1 MLCLAQQQV
10 PVKVPP
16 NQKIKTWKFAAKYI
30 WKEKFTEDKAEL
42 GRWTKHQLLDLGPT
56 FVKLGQIASTRG
68 DLYPP
73 EFTREL
79 ESLQDNVPPFDYN
92 LVKDVINTDIF
103 KEFDEVPFKSASIG
117 QVHRAKLHNGKQV
130 VVKLKRPGIYDIM
143 KSDTNTVR
151 KILTVV
157 QSLGIDTGSSS
168 NFVLNDSIEYL
179 LGEADYEQEVENAI
193 KFRRSL
199 KDVDWIKI
207 PRVYKKYCTNEM
219 IVMEYV
225 PTEKIT
231 EIKDKKINKKK
242 VCEALVNSY
251 VIQTMESG
259 LFHAD
264 PHPGNL
270 GVSKTGK
277 LVFYDFGL
285 LIGLSDEL
293 KKGFADLFVAIIQ
306 RDTRS
311 IVSILIRLGVI
322 VPTSS
327 DVSDI
332 ELFFENIL
340 GYLETLDGGA
350 IMNDELAVELAM
362 EKPFVVP
369 TSFVYLAKS
378 FSLIEGICL
387 QLDPEFNYFTYLEPM
402 IQEQFLDS
410 IDISQIIMSTTEIP
424 SKIGKITS
432 TVLGLERSR
441 AAMKRSMIKTRQE
454 IRVVQYSVICA
465 LLAERVSDSPLALIP
480 VIAAIWLTFRKIDR
494 FRLLARLAGLLALL
508 KNVLMFLENLF
519 DTPLL
524 ITSNVTNL
532 VLDLVYL
539 CLTLF
544 LNLFTDFLE
553 VVCASEPSWRSCNSE
568 HCVCCILRTFNF

>member
-1 MLCLAQQQV
+1 MLSIFSQANV
-10 PVKVPP
+10 RPPHVKLVS
-16 NQKIKTWKFAAKYI
+16 NQKLKTWKFAANYV

-42 GRWTKHQLLDLGPT
+42 GRWTKGELLELGPT

-73 EFTREL
+73 EFIREL
-79 ESLQDNVPPFDYN
+79 ESLQDNVPAFDYN
-92 LVKDVINTDIF
+92 LVKDKLNMDIF
-103 KEFDEVPFKSASIG
+103 KSFEETPFRSASIG
-117 QVHRAKLHNGKQV
+117 QVHRAVLKNGKHV
-130 VVKLKRPGIYDIM
+130 VVKLKRPGIYETM
-143 KSDTNTVR
+143 ESDTNTVR
-151 KILTVV
+151 KILKFFQTIGV
-157 QSLGIDTGSSS
+157 DTGNSSD
-168 NFVLNDSIEYL
+168 FVLNDSIEYL
-179 LGEADYEQEVENAI
+179 LGEADYLQEVENAI
-193 KFRRSL
+193 KF
-199 KDVDWIKI
+199 KKAMKGVDWVKI
-207 PRVYKKYCTNEM
+207 PRVYKRYCTDEM

-231 EIKDKKINKKK
+231 EVKNKKINKKK

-251 VIQTMESG
+251 VIQTMDAG

-270 GVSKTGK
+270 GVSKNGK

-285 LIGLSDEL
+285 IIDLSDEL
-293 KKGFADLFVAIIQ
+293 TEGFKDLFLCIIN
-306 RDTRS
+306 RDTKG
-311 IVSILIRLGVI
+311 IVNILIRLGVI

-402 IQEQFLDS
+402 IQQQFMES
-410 IDISQIIMSTTEIP
+410 IDIGEILMTTTSIP
-424 SKIGKITS
+424 STIGKINTS
-432 TVLGLERSR
+432 VLGLEKSR
-441 AAMKRSMIKTRQE
+441 AAMKRSISKTRQD
-454 IRVVQYSVICA
+454 IQVVQYSVVCA
-465 LLAERVSDSPLALIP
+465 LLAQQLGDTPLAMIFVACTL
-480 VIAAIWLTFRKIDR
+480 WFTFRKGR
-494 FRLLARLAGLLALL
+494 
-508 KNVLMFLENLF
+508 
-519 DTPLL
+519 
-524 ITSNVTNL
+524 
-532 VLDLVYL
+532 
-539 CLTLF
+539 
-544 LNLFTDFLE
+544 
-553 VVCASEPSWRSCNSE
+553 
-568 HCVCCILRTFNF
+568 